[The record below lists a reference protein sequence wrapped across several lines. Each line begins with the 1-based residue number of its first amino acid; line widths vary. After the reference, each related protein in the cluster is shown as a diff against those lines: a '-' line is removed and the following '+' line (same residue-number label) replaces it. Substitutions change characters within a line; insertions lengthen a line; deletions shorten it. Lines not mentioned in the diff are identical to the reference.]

1 MEHASATQ
9 KGGKQSMKAKTLSTI
24 ALLVVLSLLVT
35 QCGPTPEPQTIIQTV
50 EVEKKVVE
58 TVEVEKQVIETVEV
72 EKTVIEEK
80 IVEVTAVPAPK
91 VPEGTLTMALS
102 TFPNSIDRPQAAERQ
117 ASNTSQQMWDSLLWV
132 NEEGELEPAL
142 AESYEISDDGTEYTF
157 HLRDDV
163 VFHNGEPFNAD
174 SVVFTWER
182 AANADYEYS
191 YYFTNAESVEKI
203 DDYTVKVT
211 TPEPDALFLRLM
223 ADYWAMIPPGY
234 YEEVGEEGFVE
245 HPIGTGPFMFVEW
258 VKGDHITMEANPNYW
273 REGVPKVQNLVFR
286 PIPESS
292 TRVAAIQTGEV
303 DVVGRLSSEEA
314 QSLLGVPNVK
324 VIRYPST
331 RIYYIAFNNLTTGEG
346 QPTEDP
352 LVRQAMNY
360 AVDVDAIADALFDG
374 FAQRAT
380 GYVAEGEMGYGVV
393 EPFGYDP
400 DKARELLAE
409 AGYPDGFAMDFA
421 CPAGAY
427 IFFEQVC
434 EAVQGYLG
442 DVGIETELE
451 IMESGQYWDLE
462 AEKQLPPLFGD
473 SWSSTLGEAY
483 NRLLGALGG
492 WDASYSS
499 WSDPKIDEMLEQISQ
514 AIDFE
519 ERKKLYEDLQVYMQ
533 EDPPFIYLYQLM
545 TFEAI
550 STRVQNYTPRGA
562 EDYFLMNT
570 WVITEE

>member
-1 MEHASATQ
+1 MRTKLFSI
-9 KGGKQSMKAKTLSTI
+9 I
-24 ALLVVLSLLVT
+24 AVLLVLSLLAS
-35 QCGPTPEPQTIIQTV
+35 CAPAEPQTVVQTV
-50 EVEKKVVE
+50 EVEKEVVK
-58 TVEVEKQVIETVEV
+58 TVEVEV
-72 EKTVIEEK
+72 EKEVVKE
-80 IVEVTAVPAPK
+80 VEVTAAPPPDMPK
-91 VPEGTLTMALS
+91 GTLTMALA
-102 TFPNSIDRPQAAERQ
+102 TFPNSIDRPQAAERN

-142 AESYEISDDGTEYTF
+142 AESYEVSEDGTEYTF
-157 HLRDDV
+157 YLRQDV

-182 AANADYEYS
+182 AANAEYEYS
-191 YYFTNAESVEKI
+191 YFFTNADSVEKI

-211 TPEPDALFLRLM
+211 TPEPDSTFLRIM
-223 ADYWAMIPPGY
+223 ADYWAMIPPKY

-245 HPIGTGPFMFVEW
+245 NPVGTGPFMFVEW

-273 REGVPKVQNLVFR
+273 RDGLPKVQTLIFR
-286 PIPESS
+286 PIPESA

-331 RIYYIAFNNLTTGEG
+331 RIYYIAFNNLTTGVD
-346 QPTEDP
+346 QPTMDAK
-352 LVRQAMNY
+352 VRQAMNY
-360 AVDVDAIADALFDG
+360 AVDVDAIIDALFDG
-374 FAQRAT
+374 FGQRAT
-380 GYVAEGEMGYGVV
+380 GYVAEGEMGFGVV
-393 EPFGYDP
+393 DPFPYDP
-400 DKARELLAE
+400 DKAKELLAE
-409 AGYPDGFAMDFA
+409 AGYPDGFQMDFA

-434 EAVQGYLG
+434 EAVQGYLL
-442 DVGIETELE
+442 DVGIETNLE

-462 AEKQLPPLFGD
+462 AAKELPPLFGD

-483 NRLLGALGG
+483 NRLQGALGG

-499 WSDPKIDEMLEQISQ
+499 WSDPTIDEYLANIEQ

-519 ERKKLYEDLQVYMQ
+519 ERKQLYEELQVYMQ

-550 STRVQNYTPRGA
+550 NTRVQNYTPRGA

-570 WVITEE
+570 WVITDE

>member
-1 MEHASATQ
+1 
-9 KGGKQSMKAKTLSTI
+9 
-24 ALLVVLSLLVT
+24 VLSLLVT
-35 QCGPTPEPQTIIQTV
+35 TCGPAPEPEVIVQTV
-50 EVEKKVVE
+50 EVEKVVEKEVEKVVTE
-58 TVEVEKQVIETVEV
+58 VVEVEKQVIETVEV
-72 EKTVIEEK
+72 EKEVVK
-80 IVEVTAVPAPK
+80 EVTAVPAPAG
-91 VPEGTLTMALS
+91 PEGTLTMALS
-102 TFPNSIDRPQAAERQ
+102 TFPNSIDRIQAAERQ
-117 ASNTSQQMWDSLLWV
+117 AANASTQLWDSLVWV
-132 NEEGELEPAL
+132 SEEGEIEPAL
-142 AESYEISDDGTEYTF
+142 AESWEISEDGTEYTF
-157 HLRDDV
+157 YLRDDV

-174 SVVFTWER
+174 SVVLSWER
-182 AANADYEYS
+182 GVNAGYEYS
-191 YYFTNAESVEKI
+191 YYLERADSVEKI
-203 DDYTVKVT
+203 DDYTVKIT

-223 ADYWAMIPPGY
+223 ADYFVMIPPQY
-234 YEEVGEEGFVE
+234 YEEVGEEGFLENPV
-245 HPIGTGPFMFVEW
+245 GTGPFMFVEW

-273 REGVPKVQNLVFR
+273 REGQPKVQELIFR
-286 PIPESS
+286 PIPESA

-331 RIYYIAFNNLTTGEG
+331 RIYYIAFNNLTTGVG

-352 LVRQAMNY
+352 LVRQAMNH
-360 AVDVDAIADALFDG
+360 AVDVDAIVDALFDG
-374 FAQRAT
+374 FGQRAT
-380 GYVAEGEMGYGVV
+380 GYVAEGEMGFGVV
-393 EPFGYDP
+393 DPFPYDP

-409 AGYPDGFAMDFA
+409 AGYPDGFEMDFA

-442 DVGIETELE
+442 DVGIETNLE

-473 SWSSTLGEAY
+473 SWSSPLGEAY
-483 NRLLGALGG
+483 NRLIGALGG
-492 WDASYSS
+492 MDASYSA
-499 WSDPKIDEMLEQISQ
+499 WSDPQIDEYLAQIEQ

-519 ERKKLYEDLQVYMQ
+519 ERKQLYEDLQVYMQ

-550 STRVQNYTPRGA
+550 NTRVQNYTPRPA
-562 EDYFLMNT
+562 EDYHLRNV